1 MTRVDVKEMRV
12 GTCRDMR
19 TMDRQHITQQKPPG
33 AIHNVRIWTQ
43 YVGSS
48 DHVTSTGSICV
59 EMVIVRSSGSMVV
72 GGNATVPNSSVP
84 LGAG

>member
-1 MTRVDVKEMRV
+1 MTRVDVNEMRV

-43 YVGSS
+43 YVGS

-59 EMVIVRSSGSMVV
+59 DMVIVRSSGSMVV